1 MKNNNQT
8 RLTRN
13 QKMDSYSYDPTT
25 LTGPGVMSVKVGE
38 LVKSIA
44 DGVGPNLSLPVMYSM
59 VKSIW
64 EQNDDI
70 INTDMVDEFT
80 HIYGLICKAR
90 TKKDALRIICMIMCV
105 VDYLGEVEHFEELSV
120 PIPSWVGSIL
130 SEGWVPSETVFA
142 KITERLIEQ
151 AEAEKRIKV
160 RDACIYVNREL
171 LRISTRLQPYLL
183 VPFNKV
189 MEVSHEI
196 MDGYHNQK
204 GTVSLD
210 EFNECWQG
218 FYEAKLEHEGCG
230 DVVEDAKMLKAM
242 FEAIKLICESTPEEK
257 KKKKRK
263 KKKKKEEFFDCEEC
277 EEFVDCV

>member
-1 MKNNNQT
+1 
-8 RLTRN
+8 
-13 QKMDSYSYDPTT
+13 MDSYSYNP
-25 LTGPGVMSVKVGE
+25 LTGPGVTSVKVGD

-64 EQNDDI
+64 EQNEGI

-80 HIYGLICKAR
+80 NLYGLICKPR
-90 TKKDALRIICMIMCV
+90 TKKDALRIMCMIMYV
-105 VDYLGEVEHFEELSV
+105 VNYLGEIEIFDDLSV
-120 PIPSWVGSIL
+120 PIPGWVEEIL
-130 SEGWVPSETVFA
+130 SDGWVPCEMVFA

-151 AEAEKRIKV
+151 VEAEKVIKLT
-160 RDACIYVNREL
+160 DAVNYVDREL
-171 LRISTRLQPYLL
+171 LRIAARLQPYLRD
-183 VPFNKV
+183 PFYKAV
-189 MEVSHEI
+189 EVSHEI
-196 MDGYHNQK
+196 IEGYHNQK

-242 FEAIKLICESTPEEK
+242 FEAIKLICEATPEQQ

>member
-1 MKNNNQT
+1 
-8 RLTRN
+8 
-13 QKMDSYSYDPTT
+13 MDSYSYTP
-25 LTGPGVMSVKVGE
+25 LTGPGVTSVKVGV

-70 INTDMVDEFT
+70 IDTGMVDEFT
-80 HIYGLICKAR
+80 NLYGLICKTR
-90 TKKDALRIICMIMCV
+90 TKKDALRIMCMIMCV
-105 VDYLGEVEHFEELSV
+105 VNYLREVELFDELSV
-120 PIPSWVGSIL
+120 PIPSWIVKIL
-130 SEGWVPSETVFA
+130 SDGWVPCETVFA

-151 AEAEKRIKV
+151 VEAEKKIKLT
-160 RDACIYVNREL
+160 DACIYVNREI
-171 LRISTRLQPYLL
+171 LRITASLQPYLR

-204 GTVSLD
+204 GNVSLD

-230 DVVEDAKMLKAM
+230 DIVEDAKMLKAM
-242 FEAIKLICESTPEEK
+242 FEAIKLICEATPEEQ